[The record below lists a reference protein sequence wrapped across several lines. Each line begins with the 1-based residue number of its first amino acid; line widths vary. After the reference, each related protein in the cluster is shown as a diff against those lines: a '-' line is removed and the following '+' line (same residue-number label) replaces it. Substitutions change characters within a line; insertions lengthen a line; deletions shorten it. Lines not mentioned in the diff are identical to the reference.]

1 MRILWVKMG
10 GLWPATTGGR
20 VRSLNT
26 ISELARGHQVTVI
39 TTHGHGDDPE
49 GLQQQLARCERVV
62 SVPYAVPK
70 RGSATFAASVAGSWF
85 SHYPVDLWKWRVRA
99 VRREVRKALA
109 EGDVDLCVAD
119 FLFAAT
125 NVPMPSRLRSGQACN
140 VPVLLFE
147 HNVEYLIWQR
157 LANIET
163 SQWKRA
169 LFEMEWRKVRACE
182 AEAVR
187 RAALTIAVS
196 DDDRNRLAAISPE
209 GRVVSIA
216 TGVNT
221 VYFAPRCDA
230 EVPARLVFSGSMDW
244 HPNEDAVCYFVDA
257 ILPRIRAEFQNV
269 SFSIVGRNPSARVR
283 ELAAQPGVSVTGTL
297 DDVRPSIAEGSVY
310 VVPLRAGSGTRIKIF
325 EALAMGKA
333 VVSTT
338 VGAEGLAL
346 ESGRHFLAA
355 DTPHDFAHA
364 VIRLLRDP
372 ARRQAL
378 GSAGRALVEANYS
391 WATVARQ
398 FEARCEEV
406 VAEHAYAGREAIRGV
421 DLSRAGSPRRR
432 GARVVAGE
440 QPAVGWS
447 HHHS

>member
-1 MRILWVKMG
+1 MRIVWVKMG

-26 ISELARGHQVTVI
+26 ISELAREHQISVI
-39 TTHGHGDDPE
+39 TTHGQGDDPE
-49 GLQQQLARCERVV
+49 GLGEQLARCERVV

-70 RGSATFAASVAGSWF
+70 RGSAAFAAAVAGSWF

-99 VRREVRKALA
+99 VRREVQKVLA
-109 EGDVDLCVAD
+109 SGNVDLCIAD
-119 FLFAAT
+119 FLFAAA
-125 NVPMPSRLRSGQACN
+125 NVPMLARQRSGQAGN

-157 LANIET
+157 LANLET
-163 SQWKRA
+163 TAWKRA

-182 AEAVR
+182 AEACR
-187 RAALTIAVS
+187 RAAMTIAVS
-196 DDDRNRLAAISPE
+196 DDDRERLSEMSP
-209 GRVVSIA
+209 GSRIVSIP
-216 TGVNT
+216 TGVDT
-221 VYFAPRCDA
+221 RYFTPRPGAD
-230 EVPARLVFSGSMDW
+230 VPARLVFSGSMDW
-244 HPNEDAVCYFVDA
+244 HPNEDAVCYFVDT
-257 ILPRIRAEFQNV
+257 ILPRVRAEFPNV
-269 SFSIVGRNPSARVR
+269 SFTIIGRNPGPRVR
-283 ELAAQPGVSVTGTL
+283 ELAAQPGVHVTGTI
-297 DDVRPSIAEGSVY
+297 DDVRPSIAEGAVY

-325 EALAMGKA
+325 EALAMGKP

-372 ARRQAL
+372 VRRQAL
-378 GSAGRALVEANYS
+378 GDAGRALVEANYS
-391 WATVARQ
+391 WTTVARQ

-406 VAEHAYAGREAIRGV
+406 VAEHVYPGREAIRGL
-421 DLSRAGSPRRR
+421 DLSRAGSPRHR